1 MSTPPGEYYTA
12 ERWENWL
19 DRLREEEVDLEDED
33 SARLLFNMRDDTAIA
48 VAKVLKDYDES
59 ELAGEEA
66 QGKLEEIADIVLAEV
81 EFADEDKQ
89 FIVGN
94 AQESL
99 RCVLYAAQE
108 YVAGGSADEANAV
121 EYVRAAADAE
131 AEEDLDAALV
141 YSAKAGT
148 RVIEG
153 DEVDVELPEEAEFG
167 LVGDW
172 VDGLNSLSMALSDPE
187 VVEED
192 ENEDGA

>member
-19 DRLREEEVDLEDED
+19 DRLRDEEVDLEDED

-48 VAKVLKDYDES
+48 VAKVLTDYTEDE
-59 ELAGEEA
+59 LEEEAA
-66 QGKLEEIADIVLAEV
+66 QGKLEEIADIVLEEV
-81 EFADEDKQ
+81 EFGDEDRQ
-89 FIVGN
+89 FILGN

-108 YVAGGSADEANAV
+108 YVAGGPAEEANAV

-131 AEEDLDAALV
+131 AEEELDSALV

-153 DEVDVELPEEAEFG
+153 DDIDVELPEEAEYG

-172 VDGLNSLSMALSDPE
+172 VDGLNSLAMALSDPE

-192 ENEDGA
+192 EDDADS

>member
-19 DRLREEEVDLEDED
+19 ERLRDEEVDLEEED

-48 VAKVLKDYDES
+48 VAKVLTDYDD
-59 ELAGEEA
+59 GEIDAETA
-66 QGKLEEIADIVLAEV
+66 RGKLEEIADIVLDEV
-81 EFADEDKQ
+81 EFEDEDKQ

-108 YVAGGSADEANAV
+108 YVAGGPAEEASAV
-121 EYVRAAADAE
+121 EYVQAAVDAE
-131 AEEDLDAALV
+131 AEDDLDAALV
-141 YSAKAGT
+141 FSAKAGT
-148 RVIEG
+148 RVVEG
-153 DEVDVELPEEAEFG
+153 DDIDVDLPEDAEYG

-172 VDGLNSLSMALSDPE
+172 VDGLNSLAMALSDPE

-192 ENEDGA
+192 DE